1 MREVVNVLETANYVK
16 GKYAKNVV
24 KDFSLVQIS
33 ALHVQVTAKNVQVFG
48 TAKNTNQTFK
58 RLTDSVALLLVLV
71 AQQLNAILANLI
83 IS

>member
-33 ALHVQVTAKNVQVFG
+33 ALHVQVTAKNV
-48 TAKNTNQTFK
+48 
-58 RLTDSVALLLVLV
+58 
-71 AQQLNAILANLI
+71 
-83 IS
+83 